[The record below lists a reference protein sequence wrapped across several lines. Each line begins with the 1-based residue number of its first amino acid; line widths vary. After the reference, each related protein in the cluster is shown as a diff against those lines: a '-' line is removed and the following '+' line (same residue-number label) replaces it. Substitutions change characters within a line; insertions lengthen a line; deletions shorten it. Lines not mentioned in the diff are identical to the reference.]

1 MIGLGTLINTLG
13 VVLGGFIG
21 LFLRK
26 GIKPTLQEGLMKAC
40 GIASLF
46 IGAAGTM
53 CGMLKFENGVFS
65 TKGSMLL
72 IFSLVIGTF
81 IGELIKI
88 ENRMDA
94 VGNKIKTLIHHE
106 NDNKFSEGFVG
117 ASLIMCVG
125 AMTIVGAVQ
134 DGISGD
140 ISMLTAKTV
149 LDFIIA
155 IVLSSTYGIG
165 VIFSAATIFVYQ
177 GLITVAAF
185 FVGSFMSELL
195 ISNLSY
201 IGSSLIFCVGINLA
215 FGKKIAIGNMLPSLL
230 VPCIYS
236 IIF

>member
-1 MIGLGTLINTLG
+1 MIGMGTLINTIG
-13 VVLGGFIG
+13 VAMGGFIG
-21 LFLRK
+21 LFLKK
-26 GIKPTLQEGLMKAC
+26 GIKPSMQDGLMKAC

-53 CGMLKFENGVFS
+53 CGMLKFENGALS

-81 IGELIKI
+81 IGELLKI
-88 ENRMDA
+88 ENKMDTL
-94 VGNKIKTLIHHE
+94 GDKLKKLIHHE

-134 DGISGD
+134 DGINGD
-140 ISMLTAKTV
+140 ISMLAAKTV

-155 IVLSSTYGIG
+155 IVLASTYGVG

-177 GLITVAAF
+177 GAITMIAYFA
-185 FVGSFMSELL
+185 GNFMSNFL
-195 ISNLSY
+195 IGNLSY
-201 IGSSLIFCVGINLA
+201 IGSSLIFCVGVNLT
-215 FGKKIAIGNMLPSLL
+215 FGKKVAIGNMLPALL
-230 VPCIYS
+230 VPCLYS
-236 IIF
+236 MIL